1 VKDQKNIVESLKNLI
16 AGETISDYNC
26 SKCKQKVSIKKQIAI
41 KRLPNTL
48 ILHLKRLDFD
58 FNTMMNVKLND
69 RIEFPNVLSM
79 KSFMLSEVLK
89 DIKS

>member
-1 VKDQKNIVESLKNLI
+1 MI

-26 SKCKQKVSIKKQIAI
+26 DSCKQRVNIKKQIAI

-69 RIEFPNVLSM
+69 RIEFPNVLNM
-79 KSFMLSEVLK
+79 KNFMLSEVIK
-89 DIKS
+89 DIKKHKNEAKI